1 MKKAYAID
9 PEDSYLVALALSET
23 KCGKLDSAIAHYKTL
38 ISRHPEKDIYQY
50 NLACCYEMKEDYNYA
65 IGILAHL
72 VMLNPKSVSMAQ
84 KLAGLYLKT
93 GKPAAAK
100 DIYEKFFF
108 KAM

>member
-1 MKKAYAID
+1 MYKRQA
-9 PEDSYLVALALSET
+9 EDSYLVALALSET

-72 VMLNPKSVSMAQ
+72 FMLNPKSVSMAQ

-100 DIYEKFFF
+100 DIYEKILLRCV
-108 KAM
+108 